1 MMGPTEKITAAAF
14 FISLSALT
22 TNLALM
28 WLKWPRIV
36 VEVAVR
42 HDGELSATAPPRER
56 IRAAGEVFLLTVI
69 NNGSEPV
76 TVTSVGL
83 TQRGRGAHRL
93 DYLQT
98 WRGPA
103 PDRLPKAH
111 GTDDTLI
118 MPLRLDGHGCHVFEY
133 LPSALSEIPPGVSYH
148 GYAKRYKAFRW
159 LPNHPVVSETCSKQ
173 TVMRRLDADLV

>member
-1 MMGPTEKITAAAF
+1 MGPTDKIAAAAF
-14 FISLSALT
+14 FISLSALV
-22 TNLALM
+22 TNVALI

-42 HDGELSATAPPRER
+42 HNGELPAAASPHGPTHSAGA
-56 IRAAGEVFLLTVI
+56 VFLLAVI

-83 TQRGRGAHRL
+83 TQPGRGAHRL
-93 DYLQT
+93 DYLHT

-111 GTDDTLI
+111 GADDTLT
-118 MPLRLDGHGCHVFEY
+118 MPLRIDGHGCHVFEY
-133 LPSALSEIPPGVSYH
+133 SPSALSEIPPGVHYH

-159 LPNHPVVSETCSKQ
+159 LPNHPVVSETRSKQ
-173 TVMRRLDADLV
+173 TVIRNL